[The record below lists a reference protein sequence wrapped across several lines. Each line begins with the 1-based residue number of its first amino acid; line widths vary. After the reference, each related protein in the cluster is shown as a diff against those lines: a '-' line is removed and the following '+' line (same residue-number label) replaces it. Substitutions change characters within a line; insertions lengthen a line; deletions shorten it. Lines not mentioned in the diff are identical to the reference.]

1 ASPNTPPGVACNP
14 TTSPASGT
22 PPQQANRVQSM
33 ATEVLAGATPALT
46 WPAQATGATTVAP
59 LKPGTYLLESG
70 THPSI
75 QVPMGLIG
83 MLVVTAA
90 PSGTTAGIAYS
101 GVTGS
106 TAATTVLPVTYNAE
120 VPLEF
125 SEIDPVQNKEVDLAV
140 RTAGFSE
147 TKVWSGLPTDP
158 QGNPGCGNPASGAA
172 YNTCYPPA
180 VNYTPFYYL
189 INGVAF
195 NKTNAPASL
204 FAATA
209 GAGTTTGISGT
220 VLARLVNAGL
230 RMHVPSIVGS
240 LTQGFNGAGAAAP
253 VSGFTLIAEDGNP
266 VPGVQVAGATTAPAA
281 PRVQTDVFM
290 AAGKVFDV
298 MFNVPATPTGATAP
312 PSLAIFARD
321 LGLSGDSSTRDA
333 GMIAYIGVNASGLPV
348 AQGTGVLAAA
358 QANPDTYNSLVAG
371 QPFSV
376 TDPSKGVIANDVNV
390 YGVTLLTAPT
400 SGTLTCNAQPQNSVA
415 GICRN
420 GTFTYTATG
429 TATSDSFTYCANGTV
444 TGTTCSSGLTAT
456 VTLGA
461 STLTGPPTAV
471 NQTYTAKTATYIKI
485 PSPGL

>member
-158 QGNPGCGNPASGAA
+158 QGNPGCGNPGSGAA
-172 YNTCYPPA
+172 YHTCYPPA

-195 NKTNAPASL
+195 SKANAAASL

-209 GAGTTTGISGT
+209 GVNTATPPAPVTTGITGT
-220 VLARLVNAGL
+220 VLLRVVNAGL
-230 RMHVPSIVGS
+230 RLHVPSTVNS
-240 LTQGFNGAGAAAP
+240 LTQGFTGAGAAAT
-253 VSGFTLIAEDGNP
+253 VSGFTLIAEDGN
-266 VPGVQVAGATTAPAA
+266 V
-281 PRVQTDVFM
+281 
-290 AAGKVFDV
+290 
-298 MFNVPATPTGATAP
+298 
-312 PSLAIFARD
+312 
-321 LGLSGDSSTRDA
+321 
-333 GMIAYIGVNASGLPV
+333 
-348 AQGTGVLAAA
+348 
-358 QANPDTYNSLVAG
+358 
-371 QPFSV
+371 
-376 TDPSKGVIANDVNV
+376 
-390 YGVTLLTAPT
+390 
-400 SGTLTCNAQPQNSVA
+400 
-415 GICRN
+415 
-420 GTFTYTATG
+420 
-429 TATSDSFTYCANGTV
+429 
-444 TGTTCSSGLTAT
+444 
-456 VTLGA
+456 
-461 STLTGPPTAV
+461 
-471 NQTYTAKTATYIKI
+471 
-485 PSPGL
+485 